1 MSLLAFPTMFKPR
14 EMHFFPKVTLHLIWS
29 FVARQKTPS
38 RGDVKHMNKMLTH
51 DLLGHHFCQCP
62 FHGCS
67 TIKTTTPP
75 MIPCYASA
83 GAHKNTFNWVTP
95 SSNWFKSSNW
105 FHCHNRFR
113 VWYFETDLHNS
124 LLVELFTLVMEQ
136 VWTVCEP
143 VCLLEIMF
151 CCWSVTV
158 LPFGSPVC
166 HHNVS
171 LCEMFI
177 LCTHNLTIGRVEAV
191 IGECFPQWRG

>member
-1 MSLLAFPTMFKPR
+1 MLTIWFSILRHSQSKKQTRPDSAQIASEGHDIWYFPIKRPKNSWTFMSLLAFPTMFKPR

-124 LLVELFTLVMEQ
+124 LLV
-136 VWTVCEP
+136 
-143 VCLLEIMF
+143 
-151 CCWSVTV
+151 
-158 LPFGSPVC
+158 
-166 HHNVS
+166 
-171 LCEMFI
+171 
-177 LCTHNLTIGRVEAV
+177 
-191 IGECFPQWRG
+191 